1 VQNEIKIIVVPNG
14 ASIEPE
20 LGITLSFSERYEERV
35 PIKCTGHLFIDNIKF
50 ATLHEL
56 ENNKRIE
63 YYLSDLEKENQGSI
77 YYRNFTFVAPLT
89 PKAIARLEQRRNANP
104 KGELIFT
111 AIFSITTIQSLFEEI
126 PAKSQV
132 RVEPGVKLQNGKLAK
147 IAVTDLTQE
156 VKITRDDW
164 VKDFYPVFEN
174 QKYQVFEIPV
184 PSLNEK
190 TTLIQKHI
198 SEAIACLPL
207 LEEAKHQA
215 DWNRVIKESRP
226 VWELVKYKAEI
237 TKLLEA
243 DGMEQSVIDAF
254 QTLVQSLFDFSSKF
268 VHRLDLNKKLM
279 GKYNASKEDAEFIYT
294 MSFSVLNL
302 LSRKALMQK

>member
-1 VQNEIKIIVVPNG
+1 MQNEIKVKVVANG

-20 LGITLSFSERYEERV
+20 LGLTLNFNERYEERI
-35 PIKCTGHLFIDNIKF
+35 PIKCTGHLNIDNIKF
-50 ATLHEL
+50 ANLFEL
-56 ENNKRIE
+56 ENNKRVE
-63 YYLSDLEKENQGSI
+63 YYLNGLERDIRGNI
-77 YYRNFTFVAPLT
+77 YYRNFTFVARLT
-89 PKAIARLEQRRNANP
+89 PKVISRLEERRNINP

-111 AIFSITTIQSLFEEI
+111 AVFSITTIQSLYASL
-126 PAKSQV
+126 PPKSQV
-132 RVEPGVKLQNGKLAK
+132 RNEPIIKLENGQLAK
-147 IAVTDLTQE
+147 IEITDIMHE
-156 VKITRDDW
+156 VKISRDDW

-190 TTLIQKHI
+190 TTLIQQHI

-226 VWELVKYKAEI
+226 IWELVKYKVEI
-237 TKLLEA
+237 AKLLAA
-243 DGMEQSVIDAF
+243 DGMEESIIEAF
-254 QTLVQSLFDFSSKF
+254 QILVQSLFDFSSKF
-268 VHRLDLNKKLM
+268 VHRLDLKKKLM